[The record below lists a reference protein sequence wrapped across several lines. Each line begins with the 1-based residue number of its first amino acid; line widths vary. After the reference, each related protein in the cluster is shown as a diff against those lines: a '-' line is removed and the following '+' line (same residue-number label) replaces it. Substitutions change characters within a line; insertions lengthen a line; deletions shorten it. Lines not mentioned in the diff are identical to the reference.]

1 MRGSEYAELKA
12 FVAIAEHGSFRRAAA
27 HLGMSPSA
35 LSQTLRTLEER
46 LGTRLLNRT
55 TRSLALTE
63 AGTRLL
69 GTLRPALAD
78 LEAAVAEASS
88 RDGEVAGRLR
98 INSTRDA
105 AIHYLAPLMATFLQA
120 YPGIQ
125 LEVVTDDRLVDIV
138 GLGFDAGVRLG
149 ERLEQDMIAIRLS
162 GELEMKV
169 VAAPRYLERHGT
181 PQSPQDLHA
190 HQCLTYRRPT
200 DGSLYRWEF
209 ERDGTTLEV
218 AVNGPLVVSDPE
230 ILTRVAQDGAGI
242 AYVFAHHAQRLLDE
256 GALVQ
261 VLADWTPAFAGFYL
275 YYPSRRLMA
284 PPLRALVDF
293 LSAR

>member
-27 HLGMSPSA
+27 QLGMSASA

-46 LGTRLLNRT
+46 LGTRLVNRT

-63 AGTRLL
+63 AGAKLL
-69 GTLRPALAD
+69 GTLRPAFAD

-105 AIHYLAPLMATFLQA
+105 ATHYLAPLIATFLQA

-169 VAAPRYLERHGT
+169 VAAPRYLERFGT
-181 PQSPQDLHA
+181 PLIPQDLHA

-209 ERDGTTLEV
+209 ERDGKTLEV

-230 ILTRVAQDGAGI
+230 MLTRVAQDGAGI
-242 AYVFAHHAQRLLDE
+242 AYVFGHHAQRLLDE
-256 GALVQ
+256 GTLVQ
-261 VLADWTPAFAGFYL
+261 ILAEWTPAFAGFYL